1 VSLSLGT
8 DSSSIHDTLWMRIIR
23 KARVVVESHKTF
35 QQVMLI
41 YTVHAEY
48 IQDSSQ
54 APMHIINNTQVQQAF
69 SVFNPEHNPDFPI
82 HTVSWLDSLC
92 YYRVGTR
99 WSWHPIHS
107 HPRGAPIVD
116 LGIIIF
122 QPPRTPRVLRTSS
135 VRALLRRLL
144 STQAIDQEFRET
156 LEKACF
162 RTDVIRLDCDV
173 GPLLSF
179 VLTADRGTGPPIL
192 QTHPRI
198 PHSLEIR
205 PHTDLQVCPSSG
217 LQSCSRLRA

>member
-1 VSLSLGT
+1 
-8 DSSSIHDTLWMRIIR
+8 M
-23 KARVVVESHKTF
+23 
-35 QQVMLI
+35 Q
-41 YTVHAEY
+41 
-48 IQDSSQ
+48 
-54 APMHIINNTQVQQAF
+54 IINNTQVQQAF

-82 HTVSWLDSLC
+82 HT
-92 YYRVGTR
+92 
-99 WSWHPIHS
+99 
-107 HPRGAPIVD
+107 
-116 LGIIIF
+116 
-122 QPPRTPRVLRTSS
+122 PPRTPRVLRTSS

-205 PHTDLQVCPSSG
+205 PQIYKYAPVRVCKAV
-217 LQSCSRLRA
+217 LD